1 MLFNKDHLTVQ
12 NMYPF
17 IERIVFDWLWI
28 SYDSHQITETVGDD
42 KKSTRKCFLCYSVV
56 GDCHLHLILIPG
68 TLESN
73 EGAHGAE
80 RQAIHWQA
88 GAFWPNPIGLWRAV
102 EMAMRPVLVECGA
115 VPNQ

>member
-1 MLFNKDHLTVQ
+1 MIGYGLVTIHT
-12 NMYPF
+12 
-17 IERIVFDWLWI
+17 
-28 SYDSHQITETVGDD
+28 
-42 KKSTRKCFLCYSVV
+42 KSLKQSAMIKRVPGNVFLCYSVV